1 MLVSPPRP
9 LKITGTCQMCER
21 TNLALQMIAF
31 WEYEGYTCKECAEKM
46 KKENLAKMIFAMDHG
61 EPAE

>member
-1 MLVSPPRP
+1 MLISPPRP

-21 TNLALQMIAF
+21 PNLTLQMIVF
-31 WEYEGYTCKECAEKM
+31 WEYEGYTCKECTEKM
-46 KKENLAKMIFAMDHG
+46 RKENMARMVFAMDHA